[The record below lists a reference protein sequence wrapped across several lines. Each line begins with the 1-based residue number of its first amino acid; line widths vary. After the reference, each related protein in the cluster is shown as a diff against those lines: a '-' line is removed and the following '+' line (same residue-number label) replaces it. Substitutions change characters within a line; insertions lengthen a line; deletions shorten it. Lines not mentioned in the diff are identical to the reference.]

1 MANMIEIDETDIEAP
16 LLPQKPKSGVGYIL
30 LAWFLGIFGAHDFYA
45 GNFFSGLLKL
55 VLTLVSWLFLFIPL
69 LITMIWSFL
78 DMLFVNKDACGI
90 PFSGNR
96 EVILLLRIVAAVWLL
111 GSIYYLYDNAQFSY
125 EETEMV
131 APGQEVSVEM
141 TN

>member
-1 MANMIEIDETDIEAP
+1 MNPFISLFRKEFYALITGGIGFFVLFI
-16 LLPQKPKSGVGYIL
+16 YIVISYGL
-30 LAWFLGIFGAHDFYA
+30 TFYA

-78 DMLFVNKDACGI
+78 DMLFVNKDARGI